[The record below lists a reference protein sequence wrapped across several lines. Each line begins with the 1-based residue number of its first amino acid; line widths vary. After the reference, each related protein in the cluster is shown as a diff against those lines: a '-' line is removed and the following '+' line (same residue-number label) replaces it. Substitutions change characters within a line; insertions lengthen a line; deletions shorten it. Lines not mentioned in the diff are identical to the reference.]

1 MGLFAISQDLGCPF
15 VTRRIA
21 ALYMFL
27 RVNVFFPINGAP
39 HLIHLDAL
47 KCRRNDLLPESCVVH
62 CGIYEKLEKS
72 IFLKVLRSPRIQ
84 EEISLNEGYCL
95 LFCDNNYKRDTK

>member
-1 MGLFAISQDLGCPF
+1 MSRSVLNGTFK
-15 VTRRIA
+15 
-21 ALYMFL
+21 LYMFL
-27 RVNVFFPINGAP
+27 RVNVFFPNNVAP

-47 KCRRNDLLPESCVVH
+47 KYRKNELLPESCVVH
-62 CGIYEKLEKS
+62 CGIYKKLEKS